1 MNYFE
6 DTWHVIDTYFNSNP
20 YFLTKH
26 HLESWNDFVSNKIT
40 GTIKVLNPYV
50 ILKNQENGKIQH
62 EINIF
67 VGGIE
72 GEDIFLNKPTIY
84 ENGEQ
89 RVMYPNEARIRDL
102 TYQTEIYSNIV
113 VRYITREGEDNV
125 KVEEKVFN
133 NVKIGA
139 FPIMLHSKLCCLYEQ
154 PFEVLREMGECPY
167 DQGGYFIVDGKEKVI
182 VAQERIALN
191 KLFINKSKDDIFS
204 HEALVRCISED
215 NPLFPKTIHIYV
227 AQDKSKYNYTRKT
240 RQGRLPNSIT
250 ITCPNISKDIP
261 IFIIFRAL
269 GIESDKE
276 ILEYIVYDI
285 DNPKSA
291 ALLEFL
297 RYSVLDANKVMTQ
310 LEALEYLKSYVE
322 YNNIDKVKHVL
333 VNDLFPNVGNEFRN
347 KVMFLGHLLNKLVRT
362 VLGIINESDRDNYI
376 YKRVDISGFLV
387 GNLFRD
393 YYNQFRNSVRSSV
406 DKQYLFGPWKTT
418 KDISNLINKT
428 NIASIFKSSIIEDG
442 FRKSLKGS
450 WGKSMVEEIQDS
462 DSVKQGIVQDLSRI
476 SYMGFMSHIRRVNTP
491 MDPTSKIVAPHRL
504 HPSQWGIMCPIESP
518 DGASVGLLKHFAI
531 LCHVTFESGAKII
544 GECLKDTKLVTFT
557 EHVSLIDTSIATK
570 VSINSN
576 WIGIT
581 FEPEKLFKLM
591 RLFKK
596 NGFID
601 KYVSISWDIVGMEIN
616 ISTEAGRCVR
626 PVYVVEDGSLLISKV
641 IKRTDMTWTMFTEGS
656 LKNTKNT
663 YTDPFKFLGIGHDYD
678 KVIEA
683 LGKTQAVIE
692 YLDVEETNGSM
703 IAMDGNSVTDRHTH
717 CEIHPSV
724 MLGAVSQNIPLC
736 NHNQAPRNIFFGS
749 QSKQAVGTPLTSFNN
764 RIDTM
769 LYVLHYPQKQLVT
782 TRYKEYLN
790 NNVLTGGENLIVAI
804 STWTGYNQEDSIIIN
819 KASMERGMFNMTYFK
834 NMVHKEEDNPNENER
849 IIFKNPLKLINDG
862 HEVSNVKFARYTK
875 TLDDDGY
882 PKPNVYV
889 YENDAIIG
897 KTLVKTI
904 LADEGVENLF
914 GNKVKKEVYSDKS
927 VVADKNISG
936 IIDKVYVYRDTD
948 NNKTCKLR
956 FRKVKQPELG
966 DKMACY
972 SEDTEVLTND
982 GWVYFKDMTK
992 EHNVATLVG
1001 QKLVYQKPI
1010 ELQNYDH
1017 DGQMYEVDSN
1027 QIKLLVTGN
1036 HRMYVRNRY
1045 SGYDMVQ
1052 ADSIVNSTRYYKKNV
1067 DVWEPDMKDV
1077 PVELEVVDGKVTHF
1091 KIPGVSISGVEHE
1104 PCKFDIDSWLAFFG
1118 IWLAEGCATYNI
1130 GYGVRFAANKER
1142 VKVALT
1148 ECSKNMNLNIVK
1160 VKSDKED
1167 EPSSWRMNNNIP
1179 LSSYIQSITTSAPH
1193 KSLPKWVWFLNR
1205 EQCQKLIN
1213 GMCLGD
1219 GHTMINGTVRYDTS
1233 STQLADDFQRLCL
1246 HAGWSSN
1253 KILKYP
1259 AGHEAVKKDGYV
1271 IKSKY
1276 DAYRLTI
1283 NTSQNEP
1290 IVNKHRKDG
1299 HKFDKWVDYK
1309 GKVYCCTVPEGKGV
1323 LYVRRQGYTV
1333 WCGNS
1338 SHGQKGVVGLVLSP
1352 ENMPFNKDGIVP
1364 DIIVNPHAFPSRMTI
1379 GHLLECVLSKTC
1391 LNEGMMVDA
1400 TPFNNHEYKDIYEE
1414 LEKKFGLDKYG
1425 NEIMYNGRNGEQI
1438 ETEIFFGPT
1447 YYQRLKHMV
1456 SDKINYRTTGAMT
1469 ATTRQPTQGRGNNG
1483 GLRIGEMER
1492 DTILSHGINAFL
1504 KESMMERSDKY
1515 SFDIEKSTG
1524 DIAITSRNGKKKGF
1538 KPIDDDNRFFDTVQT
1553 PYAFKLLVQEMKTMS
1568 VKPILCTDD
1577 IDEEDNYD
1585 DVEVDVVD
1593 EDEE

>member
-1 MNYFE
+1 
-6 DTWHVIDTYFNSNP
+6 
-20 YFLTKH
+20 
-26 HLESWNDFVSNKIT
+26 
-40 GTIKVLNPYV
+40 
-50 ILKNQENGKIQH
+50 
-62 EINIF
+62 
-67 VGGIE
+67 
-72 GEDIFLNKPTIY
+72 
-84 ENGEQ
+84 
-89 RVMYPNEARIRDL
+89 
-102 TYQTEIYSNIV
+102 
-113 VRYITREGEDNV
+113 
-125 KVEEKVFN
+125 
-133 NVKIGA
+133 
-139 FPIMLHSKLCCLYEQ
+139 
-154 PFEVLREMGECPY
+154 
-167 DQGGYFIVDGKEKVI
+167 
-182 VAQERIALN
+182 
-191 KLFINKSKDDIFS
+191 
-204 HEALVRCISED
+204 
-215 NPLFPKTIHIYV
+215 
-227 AQDKSKYNYTRKT
+227 
-240 RQGRLPNSIT
+240 LPNSIT

-347 KVMFLGHLLNKLVRT
+347 KAMFLGHLLNKLVRT

-626 PVYVVEDGSLLISKV
+626 PVYVVEDGSLLINKV

-663 YTDPFKFLGIGHDYD
+663 YTDPFKFLGIEHDYD

-703 IAMDGNSVTDRHTH
+703 IAMDGNSVTEKHTH

-769 LYVLHYPQKQLVT
+769 LYVLHYPQKQLVN

-834 NMVHKEEDNPNENER
+834 NMVHKEEDNPNDNER

-936 IIDKVYVYRDTD
+936 IIDKVYVYQDTE

-966 DKMACY
+966 DKMA
-972 SEDTEVLTND
+972 
-982 GWVYFKDMTK
+982 
-992 EHNVATLVG
+992 
-1001 QKLVYQKPI
+1001 
-1010 ELQNYDH
+1010 
-1017 DGQMYEVDSN
+1017 
-1027 QIKLLVTGN
+1027 
-1036 HRMYVRNRY
+1036 
-1045 SGYDMVQ
+1045 
-1052 ADSIVNSTRYYKKNV
+1052 ST
-1067 DVWEPDMKDV
+1067 
-1077 PVELEVVDGKVTHF
+1077 
-1091 KIPGVSISGVEHE
+1091 
-1104 PCKFDIDSWLAFFG
+1104 C
-1118 IWLAEGCATYNI
+1118 
-1130 GYGVRFAANKER
+1130 
-1142 VKVALT
+1142 
-1148 ECSKNMNLNIVK
+1148 
-1160 VKSDKED
+1160 
-1167 EPSSWRMNNNIP
+1167 
-1179 LSSYIQSITTSAPH
+1179 
-1193 KSLPKWVWFLNR
+1193 
-1205 EQCQKLIN
+1205 
-1213 GMCLGD
+1213 
-1219 GHTMINGTVRYDTS
+1219 
-1233 STQLADDFQRLCL
+1233 
-1246 HAGWSSN
+1246 
-1253 KILKYP
+1253 
-1259 AGHEAVKKDGYV
+1259 
-1271 IKSKY
+1271 
-1276 DAYRLTI
+1276 
-1283 NTSQNEP
+1283 
-1290 IVNKHRKDG
+1290 
-1299 HKFDKWVDYK
+1299 
-1309 GKVYCCTVPEGKGV
+1309 
-1323 LYVRRQGYTV
+1323 
-1333 WCGNS
+1333 
-1338 SHGQKGVVGLVLSP
+1338 GQKGVIGLIIAP

-1364 DIIVNPHAFPSRMTI
+1364 DIIINPHAFPSRMTI

-1391 LNEGMMVDA
+1391 VNEGMMVDA
-1400 TPFNNHEYKDIYEE
+1400 TPFNNHNYKDIYEE

-1515 SFDIEKSTG
+1515 SFDVEKSTG
-1524 DIAITSRNGKKKGF
+1524 DIAITSRNGNKKSF
-1538 KPIDDDNRFFDTVQT
+1538 KPMDDDNRFYDTVQT

-1568 VKPILCTDD
+1568 VKPILCTDELD
-1577 IDEEDNYD
+1577 DEENYD
-1585 DVEVDVVD
+1585 DTEVALDVIEEDVD
-1593 EDEE
+1593 E